1 MLKKIPEKVLKGI
14 IMGGFAVVIAIVLTL
29 YIIHF
34 DELFGFFNL
43 VLLGC
48 IFIYAFLS
56 EKLFRKRFLTQ
67 YVVYPLIVITIY
79 LLLILA
85 YFSSSAIDMAD
96 SKIAL
101 IIIYAIMGMLFSLP
115 ISIVFDIV
123 NELREKKK
131 AKLLNKIKRRVFDD
145 IPTGLILKDEKTED
159 FIIFVLAFLIVYL
172 FFYFIHVF

>member
-1 MLKKIPEKVLKGI
+1 MLKKIPEKVLKGL
-14 IMGGFAVVIAIVLTL
+14 IMGGFAIVIAIVLTL
-29 YIIHF
+29 YIIYF

-48 IFIYAFLS
+48 IFVYAFIC
-56 EKLFRKRFLTQ
+56 EKIFRKQFLTQ

-96 SKIAL
+96 SKITL
-101 IIIYAIMGMLFSLP
+101 FIIYAIMGMFFSLP

-159 FIIFVLAFLIVYL
+159 FIIFTLAFLIVYL
-172 FFYFIHVF
+172 FFHFFHII

>member
-1 MLKKIPEKVLKGI
+1 MLKKIPEKVLKGL
-14 IMGGFAVVIAIVLTL
+14 IMGGFAIVIAIVLTL
-29 YIIHF
+29 YIIYF

-48 IFIYAFLS
+48 IFVYAFIC
-56 EKLFRKRFLTQ
+56 EKIFRKQFLTQ

-96 SKIAL
+96 SKITL

-131 AKLLNKIKRRVFDD
+131 AKLLKGKKRKVFDE
-145 IPTGLILKDEKTED
+145 IPTGLLLKDEKTED
-159 FIIFVLAFLIVYL
+159 FIIFTLAFLIVYL
-172 FFYFIHVF
+172 FFHFFHII

>member
-1 MLKKIPEKVLKGI
+1 MLKKIPEKVLKRLV
-14 IMGGFAVVIAIVLTL
+14 MGGFAIVIAIVLTL
-29 YIIHF
+29 YIIYF

-48 IFIYAFLS
+48 IFVYAFIC
-56 EKLFRKRFLTQ
+56 EKIFRKQFLTQ

-96 SKIAL
+96 SKISL
-101 IIIYAIMGMLFSLP
+101 IIIYAIIGMLFSLP

-123 NELREKKK
+123 NELRVKKK
-131 AKLLNKIKRRVFDD
+131 AKLLKGKKRNVFDE
-145 IPTGLILKDEKTED
+145 IPTGLLLKDEKTED
-159 FIIFVLAFLIVYL
+159 FIIFTLAFLIVYL
-172 FFYFIHVF
+172 FFHFFHII